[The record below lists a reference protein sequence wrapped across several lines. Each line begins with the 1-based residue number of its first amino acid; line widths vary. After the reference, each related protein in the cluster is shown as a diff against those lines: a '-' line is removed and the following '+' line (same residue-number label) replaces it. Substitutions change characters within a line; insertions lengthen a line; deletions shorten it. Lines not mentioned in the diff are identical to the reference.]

1 MTNFFF
7 ITVVYIKEELEDAF
21 DVNIQNQNPSLNEVD
36 GFNEAMIA
44 NEDNQ
49 IVDRD
54 DSTEEITIKEEPL
67 PDDLV
72 S

>member
-1 MTNFFF
+1 MTIFLF
-7 ITVVYIKEELEDAF
+7 ISVVYIKEELENAF

-49 IVDRD
+49 IVDSD